1 MCTTGA
7 QLGEVLDHRVAA
19 VAGLFPAPAL
29 HDALAEQRA
38 FGDQGECRMVQQQA
52 LVQRRDADRQ
62 ACLAG
67 EEGRPAVDFLGAQLQ
82 SGQQLQQDFP
92 ASGRFGA
99 EQYAAGELLD
109 EPAQRSGSA
118 ALASIARF
126 GSGRAGK
133 RSRPTPGSTSSW
145 LATTRGQFFSR
156 AKQSSTG
163 RNTSAGGSNGRSGS
177 TRRSS

>member
-1 MCTTGA
+1 MN
-7 QLGEVLDHRVAA
+7 RRSAA
-19 VAGLFPAPAL
+19 
-29 HDALAEQRA
+29 
-38 FGDQGECRMVQQQA
+38 
-52 LVQRRDADRQ
+52 
-62 ACLAG
+62 
-67 EEGRPAVDFLGAQLQ
+67 
-82 SGQQLQQDFP
+82 
-92 ASGRFGA
+92 
-99 EQYAAGELLD
+99 
-109 EPAQRSGSA
+109 SGSA

>member
-1 MCTTGA
+1 
-7 QLGEVLDHRVAA
+7 
-19 VAGLFPAPAL
+19 
-29 HDALAEQRA
+29 
-38 FGDQGECRMVQQQA
+38 MVQQQA

-109 EPAQRSGSA
+109 EPAQRGQR
-118 ALASIARF
+118 LGGLGFDRQVRQRQ
-126 GSGRAGK
+126 GRK